1 MIRYL
6 RQVRSLM
13 SRFIRCDLIRI
24 SREHNSQAD
33 ALAKLASTSDMKLPR
48 TITVL
53 RLPSSNLSE
62 DHQIGVLIPEPVGE
76 SWMTPIMN
84 YLRDGTLPEDK
95 GTAQRVRRQAPRKT
109 PKGAQKSP
117 PPWEHRKTPKGA
129 QKSPPPWEHR
139 KTPKGAQKSPPPWE
153 HRKTPKGAQR
163 FPPPREYLKLRKE
176 RNFPLNITDT

>member
-1 MIRYL
+1 
-6 RQVRSLM
+6 M

-48 TITVL
+48 TITVF
-53 RLPSSNLSE
+53 RLPSSNLLE

-95 GTAQRVRRQAPRKT
+95 GTAQRVRRQAPRKNFIHV
-109 PKGAQKSP
+109 SSI
-117 PPWEHRKTPKGA
+117 ER
-129 QKSPPPWEHR
+129 
-139 KTPKGAQKSPPPWE
+139 
-153 HRKTPKGAQR
+153 
-163 FPPPREYLKLRKE
+163 LRKE
-176 RNFPLNITDT
+176 HKSLHPHGSTERLRKEHKVSTPMGAPKDSERSTKVSTPTGVPKIPKGTQFSF

>member
-1 MIRYL
+1 
-6 RQVRSLM
+6 M

-33 ALAKLASTSDMKLPR
+33 ALAKLASTSDMKLSR
-48 TITVL
+48 TITVF

-62 DHQIGVLIPEPVGE
+62 DHQIGVLIPDPKVFH
-76 SWMTPIMN
+76 SCILN
-84 YLRDGTLPEDK
+84 
-95 GTAQRVRRQAPRKT
+95 RKT

-139 KTPKGAQKSPPPWE
+139 KTPKGAQK
-153 HRKTPKGAQR
+153 
-163 FPPPREYLKLRKE
+163 FPPPREYRKLRKE
-176 RNFPLNITDT
+176 RNFPLNVTDT